1 MGRAIWY
8 HVARDLARAIAAG
21 RLRPGA
27 RLPATREA
35 AERLGVSDRTLRRA
49 YRELCAAGWLETRPR
64 HGVRV
69 RGPELG
75 ELGEGGERG
84 ERGEHGEH
92 GNEGAGSASPPGP
105 ADVARLAAVMGF
117 RLSPGDVAEGLRRQ
131 GACAGYDERLAD
143 APLSRR
149 RRLWL
154 GHDMRRVVRRA
165 RQAGMSMAG
174 IEALFRAACEW
185 ERYREAVRG
194 GARVGEVCGASGSSL
209 PEGAGRGGLDGMAMA
224 RRVARVPE
232 GGADAP
238 APGKNKESH

>member
-8 HVARDLARAIAAG
+8 HIARDLARAIAAG

-49 YRELCAAGWLETRPR
+49 YRDLCAAGWLETRPR

-75 ELGEGGERG
+75 ER
-84 ERGEHGEH
+84 GEH
-92 GNEGAGSASPPGP
+92 GNEGAGSASRPDP

-117 RLSPGDVAEGLRRQ
+117 RLSPWDVAEGLWRQ
-131 GACAGYDERLAD
+131 GACAGYDEGLAD

-165 RQAGMSMAG
+165 RRAGMSMAG
-174 IEALFRAACEW
+174 IEELFRAACEW

-194 GARVGEVCGASGSSL
+194 GARVGEVCGASGSLL
-209 PEGAGRGGLDGMAMA
+209 PEGAGRGRVDGMAMA
-224 RRVARVPE
+224 RRVARGLE
-232 GGADAP
+232 GWAEAP
-238 APGKNKESH
+238 SDCKDKEFH